1 MKKWEKNSSP
11 QLLLGILAL
20 VLVNPLEAAFVSNN
34 EVQLKTCADISMNG
48 GNSSYW
54 YVLMLIPQSLSSII
68 TILGAYFRFFNFNFN
83 FEI

>member
-11 QLLLGILAL
+11 QLLGILAL

-54 YVLMLIPQSLSSII
+54 YVMLIPQSLSSILI
-68 TILGAYFRFFNFNFN
+68 AYFRFFNFD
-83 FEI
+83 FEIQER